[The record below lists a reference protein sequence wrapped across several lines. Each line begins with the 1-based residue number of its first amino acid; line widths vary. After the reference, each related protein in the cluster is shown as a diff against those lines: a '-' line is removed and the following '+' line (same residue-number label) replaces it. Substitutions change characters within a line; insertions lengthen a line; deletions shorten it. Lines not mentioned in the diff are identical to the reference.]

1 VTADAS
7 TEPAAAATP
16 RPLSARQV
24 LRDRDFRRVAAA
36 QFVSDFGD
44 GLTNLALLLLV
55 NALTGSTA
63 ALAAVAIALAVPH
76 VTVGLLA
83 GVYVD
88 RWDRR
93 RIMLVSDVLRAV
105 LVVGFTLV
113 TTADLVWLLVILAA
127 AQATVGT
134 FFNPARQAFVARI
147 VPREGLMAANSVTQG
162 SRLVAGVL
170 GAGTAGVLVGT
181 FGTFWPA
188 FVVDALTFLTSF
200 ALVLGIARDGRVAAA
215 TGAAADHALRS
226 MFAGLGIV
234 RRSRVLVGT
243 LVSIAVTML
252 GLGAVNVLF
261 VPLLA
266 NDLKVPA
273 TWFGAVELAQT
284 SSMVLV
290 ATMIPAIAMR
300 LRPTSIISVALAATA
315 IDIAL
320 LAFVGDVLHVL
331 VLLFIVGFFITPLQ
345 AAVSTIV
352 QTHVPDEVMG
362 RVGATLS
369 ASIQTASVISMAA
382 AGIFGEVVGIRS
394 AFLLSAAV
402 VAVAAVAS
410 IWWFRSVG
418 TVADRG
424 LERAVVARPTR

>member
-1 VTADAS
+1 
-7 TEPAAAATP
+7 
-16 RPLSARQV
+16 
-24 LRDRDFRRVAAA
+24 
-36 QFVSDFGD
+36 
-44 GLTNLALLLLV
+44 
-55 NALTGSTA
+55 
-63 ALAAVAIALAVPH
+63 
-76 VTVGLLA
+76 
-83 GVYVD
+83 
-88 RWDRR
+88 
-93 RIMLVSDVLRAV
+93 
-105 LVVGFTLV
+105 
-113 TTADLVWLLVILAA
+113 
-127 AQATVGT
+127 
-134 FFNPARQAFVARI
+134 
-147 VPREGLMAANSVTQG
+147 
-162 SRLVAGVL
+162 
-170 GAGTAGVLVGT
+170 
-181 FGTFWPA
+181 
-188 FVVDALTFLTSF
+188 
-200 ALVLGIARDGRVAAA
+200 
-215 TGAAADHALRS
+215 
-226 MFAGLGIV
+226 
-234 RRSRVLVGT
+234 VLVGT